1 MPRYAF
7 QNLLYKKPSQF
18 SYTSHYGIIDILLQS
33 ISSMFENLTERLTR
47 SFKNL
52 RGLGRL
58 TDDNMQ
64 QMLREI
70 RLALLEADVSL
81 PVVKEFIE
89 RVREKALGQEVATSL
104 NPDQALVKIVNDEL
118 VHILGDTRAELNF
131 KTQPPAVFL
140 MAGLQGSGKTT
151 SSAKLALYLKETEH
165 KKVMLVSVDVYRP
178 AAIEQLKVL
187 AQQLDV
193 AFFATEAHEKPLV
206 IAQKALESAK
216 KQYMDVVIF
225 DTAGRLHIDTEMMA
239 EIQALHQTLNPVET
253 LFVVDSMT
261 GQDAVNTAKA
271 FHEALPLTGV
281 ILTKTDGD
289 ARGGA
294 ALSVRQ
300 VTGQPIKFMGS
311 GEKIEALEPFH
322 PERVASR
329 ILGMG
334 DILSLIEQVKTKADQ
349 ATSEK
354 LAKKL
359 QKGKGFDLED
369 FKKQLEQMND
379 MGGIGSM
386 MSKLPGMG
394 QLPQQAMGQVNDKAM
409 ARTIAIINSMTPKE
423 RRIPKIIIG
432 SRKKRIAQGSGT
444 QIQDVNRLLKQFE
457 QMQKMMKKFTKPG
470 GLKQMMRGLGGMGA
484 LKGMLPPGRE

>member
-1 MPRYAF
+1 
-7 QNLLYKKPSQF
+7 
-18 SYTSHYGIIDILLQS
+18 
-33 ISSMFENLTERLTR
+33 MFDNLTERLTR
-47 SFKNL
+47 TFKNL
-52 RGLGRL
+52 SGQGRL
-58 TDDNMQ
+58 TEENMQ
-64 QMLREI
+64 QMLREVRI
-70 RLALLEADVSL
+70 SLLEADVAL

-89 RVREKALGQEVATSL
+89 QIKQKALGQEVATSL
-104 NPDQALVKIVNDEL
+104 KADQALVKIVHDEL

-151 SSAKLALYLKETEH
+151 SAGKLARYLKESEN

-178 AAIEQLKVL
+178 AAIEQLRLL
-187 AQQLDV
+187 AKQLDI
-193 AFFATEAHEKPLV
+193 AFFDAQPHEQPLA
-206 IAQKALESAK
+206 IARKALDSAK

-225 DTAGRLHIDTEMMA
+225 DTAGRLHIDAEMMDEIKA
-239 EIQALHQTLNPVET
+239 LHREIQPVET

-261 GQDAVNTAKA
+261 GQDAANTAKA
-271 FHEALPLTGV
+271 FHEALALTGV

-300 VTGQPIKFMGS
+300 ITGQPIKFLGT

-322 PERVASR
+322 PDRIASR

-334 DILSLIEQVKTKADQ
+334 DILTLIEEVERKADKT
-349 ATSEK
+349 ASEK

-359 QKGKGFDLED
+359 KKGKGFDLED
-369 FKKQLEQMND
+369 FKRQLEQMNQ
-379 MGGIGSM
+379 MGGISSM
-386 MSKLPGMG
+386 MSKLPGIG
-394 QLPQQAMGQVNDKAM
+394 QLPQQAAGQINDKAM

-423 RRIPKIIIG
+423 RRLPKLIAG
-432 SRKKRIAQGSGT
+432 SRKKRIALGSGT
-444 QIQDVNRLLKQFE
+444 QIQDVNRLLKQYE

-470 GLKQMMRGLGGMGA
+470 GMKQMMRGIGGMTG
-484 LKGMLPPGRE
+484 LKGIIPDDLK